1 MSTYT
6 PRADS
11 FPAQV
16 CGFFANNPD
25 ETLTIDDMVDKFM
38 PSNRGSIHSQLS
50 LPLEAKLLVRR
61 RDEDGDYVYSR
72 GPYLQITGWV
82 DAAAAP
88 ATAAPT
94 KVPKPAGKRTALD
107 LAAIKI
113 RSGVPMPTN
122 KTQID
127 RIGEFLVKLQVGDM
141 FDLPICGKHILNKA
155 VERQHKAKLGRFTT
169 AVDQDAQ
176 TIGVWCVERAT
187 AQAGV
192 AA

>member
-1 MSTYT
+1 MNNYC

-38 PSNRGSIHSQLS
+38 PSNRGSIHTQLS
-50 LPLEAKLLVRR
+50 LALDAKLLARQ
-61 RDEDGDYVYSR
+61 RDAEGDYVYSR
-72 GPYLQITGWV
+72 GPQLQVTGWV
-82 DAAAAP
+82 DSSAAP
-88 ATAAPT
+88 ATPAPAR
-94 KVPKPAGKRTALD
+94 VSKPGGKRTALD
-107 LAAIKI
+107 LQAIRI